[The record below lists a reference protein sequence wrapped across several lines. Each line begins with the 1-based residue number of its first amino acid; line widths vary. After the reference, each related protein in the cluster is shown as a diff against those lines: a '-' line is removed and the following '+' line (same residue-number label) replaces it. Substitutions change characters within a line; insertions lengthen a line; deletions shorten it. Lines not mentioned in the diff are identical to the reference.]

1 MSVAG
6 DTIPRGPVEA
16 MEKGPGPARYLLPTG
31 IGTSQHDP
39 RKVKA
44 PAYSLSSSLDR
55 NRGNKVP
62 GPSHYKVDILYTR
75 QGKDGTP
82 RYSLAAR
89 NKDLKKDVTP
99 GAGQY
104 KTETVWPQ
112 GEVKR
117 PAYSMSART
126 KYTQKELVP
135 APNRYSLPRLIG
147 PKISVSD
154 KKGGPS
160 YTMSERSN
168 FRSYSEDLAKTPGP
182 ARYSATHNEVYLKRN
197 PQFSLQGRS
206 KLPSDKTR
214 KPGPGAHFPE
224 RVKAH
229 KKSAPSFHFGR
240 RHSDYTRIL
249 MV

>member
-1 MSVAG
+1 MSVNG
-6 DTIPRGPVEA
+6 DSNPRGPVEA
-16 MEKGPGPARYLLPTG
+16 MEKGPGPARYMLPSA

-39 RKVKA
+39 RKIKA
-44 PAYSLSSSLDR
+44 PSYSLAASLEK
-55 NRGNKVP
+55 NRGNRNP
-62 GPSHYKVDILYTR
+62 GPSHYRVDALMTR
-75 QGKDGTP
+75 EGKDGTP

-89 NKDLKKDVTP
+89 NKDLKKEVTP

-104 KTETVWPQ
+104 NTEGVWPQ
-112 GEVKR
+112 GERKR
-117 PAYSMSART
+117 PSYSMSART
-126 KYTQKELVP
+126 KYTQKDTVP
-135 APNRYSLPRLIG
+135 APNRYSLPKLIG
-147 PKISVSD
+147 PNIAVSN

-182 ARYSATHNEVYLKRN
+182 ARYSATHNELYLKRN
-197 PQFSLQGRS
+197 PQYTLQGRS

-224 RVKAH
+224 RVSMH
-229 KKSAPSFHFGR
+229 KKAAPSFHFGR
-240 RHSDYTRIL
+240 RHSQYTRIL